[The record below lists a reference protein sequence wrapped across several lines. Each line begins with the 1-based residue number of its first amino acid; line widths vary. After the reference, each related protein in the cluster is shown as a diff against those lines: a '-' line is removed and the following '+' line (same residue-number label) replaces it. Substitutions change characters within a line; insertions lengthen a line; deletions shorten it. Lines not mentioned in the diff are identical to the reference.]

1 MQWETLLENNEI
13 KYTLISIGIFL
24 LFLLLRKIFIT
35 YIYKFVLIAS
45 SKTPTRCFTELL
57 EAFNKP
63 LQWMFV
69 IVGFYIAVHYF
80 PYIDEENKLF
90 LQIIQSLIIVLI
102 IWGFFNLAS
111 ATSLLF
117 SKINRKTNMHI
128 DQILIP
134 FILRG
139 ISVIIVAILIIIF
152 TEFFC

>member
-1 MQWETLLENNEI
+1 MYILYVLLMYVHYCSHIHRN
-13 KYTLISIGIFL
+13 LHSF
-24 LFLLLRKIFIT
+24 
-35 YIYKFVLIAS
+35 
-45 SKTPTRCFTELL
+45 PTRRSSDL
-57 EAFNKP
+57 
-63 LQWMFV
+63 
-69 IVGFYIAVHYF
+69 
-80 PYIDEENKLF
+80 EENKLF

-128 DQILIP
+128 DLILIP